1 MIVAFTGTPGSG
13 KTYDA
18 ARKVVDNLRLG
29 RVVYTN
35 IEGMDAPECLEM
47 TKMVAGLSDFGL
59 AAHLKFFELGQAEEF
74 WLHVEPG
81 SMIVLDEVQNIF
93 NAREWQS
100 RKNVMFNAWA
110 STHRHHGFDV
120 VLITQSIQRIDTA
133 VRALVEW
140 TYVYRKVNF
149 FGSLVRQKYMC
160 YAYGG
165 EDVSGPPLARP
176 IRTYDPRIFLCYKSY
191 VSKDV
196 KELGIMKH
204 VNVLKHPVFIA
215 IPLLFGLFI
224 YMLVNSGMIRG
235 DLFGTEKQF
244 GKFKQKS
251 GQKVAAASSAAP
263 ARPAYSEHTPS
274 IWSDRTKSGQ
284 RVFSNRGSETKNDDN
299 DKGQK
304 NDAKPTKKDA

>member
-1 MIVAFTGTPGSG
+1 MIIAFTGTPGSG

-18 ARKVVDNLRLG
+18 VRKIVENLRLG

-35 IEGMDAPECLEM
+35 VEGMDAPECFEM
-47 TKMVAGLSDFGL
+47 LKAVTGLSDYGL
-59 AAHLKFFELGQAEEF
+59 ALHLRFFQPGQIQEF
-74 WLHVEPG
+74 WLHVQPG
-81 SMIVLDEVQNIF
+81 SMIVLDEVQNVF
-93 NAREWQS
+93 NARDWQS
-100 RKNVMFNAWA
+100 QKNVQFNTWA

-149 FGSLVRQKYMC
+149 FGSLIQKKYIC

-165 EDVSGPPLARP
+165 EDVNGPPLAKP
-176 IRTYDPRIFLCYKSY
+176 VRTYDAAIFLCYKSY

-215 IPLLFGLFI
+215 IPIIFGYFI
-224 YMLVNSGMIRG
+224 YMLFHSGMIHG
-235 DLFGTEKQF
+235 DLFGANKLAAQAAKRSS
-244 GKFKQKS
+244 GKP
-251 GQKVAAASSAAP
+251 VVASSGP
-263 ARPAYSEHTPS
+263 AHKPYSEHTPS
-274 IWSDRTKSGQ
+274 IYQVRNTSGQ
-284 RVFSNRGSETKNDDN
+284 MLFSNRGSEPSDEPRNEVTTKNETN
-299 DKGQK
+299 K
-304 NDAKPTKKDA
+304 NGKH